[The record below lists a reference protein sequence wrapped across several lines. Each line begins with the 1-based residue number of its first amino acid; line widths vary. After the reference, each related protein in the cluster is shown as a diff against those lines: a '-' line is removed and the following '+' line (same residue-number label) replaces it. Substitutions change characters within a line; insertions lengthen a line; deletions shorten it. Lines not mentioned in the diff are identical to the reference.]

1 MVPELMAAYPS
12 AKIILTT
19 RSAAGW
25 HNSMLRTIHAL
36 QSSYLHRFLLSLPFS
51 NKEAKSLSQLLDFII
66 RYYFH
71 NNIPERGVEV
81 FERHNQMVREL
92 ARREG
97 REFLEFELG
106 DGWES
111 LCGFLDK
118 RVPDVEFPHVND
130 VKAFRSAFG
139 LGWWALS
146 ERVLGLVG
154 VIAVFGAWCVMMRKG
169 E

>member
-1 MVPELMAAYPS
+1 
-12 AKIILTT
+12 
-19 RSAAGW
+19 
-25 HNSMLRTIHAL
+25 
-36 QSSYLHRFLLSLPFS
+36 
-51 NKEAKSLSQLLDFII
+51 
-66 RYYFH
+66 
-71 NNIPERGVEV
+71 
-81 FERHNQMVREL
+81 MVREL